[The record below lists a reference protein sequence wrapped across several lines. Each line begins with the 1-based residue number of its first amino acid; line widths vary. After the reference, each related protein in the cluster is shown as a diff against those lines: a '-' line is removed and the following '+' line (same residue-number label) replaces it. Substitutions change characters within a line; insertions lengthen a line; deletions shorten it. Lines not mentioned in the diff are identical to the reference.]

1 MSIVQELDR
10 RMTELGGILADV
22 VTNHDNITV
31 YAKRHKLDM
40 GSVEDVWKAIILLTR
55 QKALL
60 YEVDPNPISLHKEI
74 KKIEMAIYAKK
85 QKEIDEA
92 NARAGIQK
100 REDDAAAIKAKAAKD
115 KKDAEEARQEVF
127 RREIMQIVHKASD
140 ATSFN
145 GNYARST
152 SNGKVMDAFLATLKA
167 KGLTWEQQVPLVKQK
182 FLELPKW

>member
-1 MSIVQELDR
+1 MNIVQELDR
-10 RMTELGGILADV
+10 RMAELGGVLADV

-60 YEVDPNPISLHKEI
+60 YEVDPIPISLHKEI
-74 KKIEMAIYAKK
+74 QKIEMAIYTKK

-92 NARAGIQK
+92 NALAGIKK
-100 REDDAAAIKAKAAKD
+100 REDDAAAIKARAAKE

-127 RREIMQIVHKASD
+127 RQEYMAFVHKASD
-140 ATSFN
+140 ATTFN
-145 GNYARST
+145 GNYARAL
-152 SNGKVMDAFLATLKA
+152 SNGKTMNDYLAGLKA
-167 KGLTWEQQVPLVKQK
+167 KGLTHEAIVPLIKAK
-182 FLELPKW
+182 FLTLPKW